1 MNRLLAVVLAA
12 SLVLPIGALA
22 SAGKPNAPALSR
34 SAQRGLAFAQ
44 THCAACHGVSASTS
58 SPNPESPP
66 FEDVANTPGLTR
78 TTLRRFLSDSH
89 NFPAAMQFSV
99 TTAQIRDLSAY
110 IVTLQKPGYRPT
122 R

>member
-1 MNRLLAVVLAA
+1 MNRLLATLLSA
-12 SLVLPIGALA
+12 SLILPIGALA
-22 SAGKPNAPALSR
+22 SAGTAKAPALSR

-78 TTLRRFLSDSH
+78 STLRRFLSDSH

-99 TTAQIRDLSAY
+99 TTAHIRDLSAY

-122 R
+122 Q